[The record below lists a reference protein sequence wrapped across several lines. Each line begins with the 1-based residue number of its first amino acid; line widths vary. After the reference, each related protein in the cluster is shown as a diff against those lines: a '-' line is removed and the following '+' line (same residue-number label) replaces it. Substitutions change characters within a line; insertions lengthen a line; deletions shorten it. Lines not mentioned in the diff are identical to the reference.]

1 MYLCFMLG
9 EAYALDQFALFF
21 IDVRILKRIP
31 NYVITSMRRFR
42 VGDIRTPWKITKY
55 RVSISNT
62 GSPETSQIY
71 QVSIRWWPASMVN
84 GVARTL
90 KKLRTSNGDYCNK
103 QWFSTTWVWKI
114 IFTTLGELP
123 WVLIFFITHVR
134 WLCNECYVD
143 PLLSSTKKRCQT
155 CKTFWIREW
164 PVRYVRFVT

>member
-1 MYLCFMLG
+1 MWGAKALTRLRICTDSPELLLLAHAIRNSLTIACHVLMFHAEEHRLG

-103 QWFSTTWVWKI
+103 QWFSTI
-114 IFTTLGELP
+114 QEQFLGYGKSFLP
-123 WVLIFFITHVR
+123 H
-134 WLCNECYVD
+134 
-143 PLLSSTKKRCQT
+143 
-155 CKTFWIREW
+155 
-164 PVRYVRFVT
+164 